1 MVKERKEMMMC
12 EIINQL
18 PDLYLADLVQV
29 ADLIRRLKAARD
41 FLSAT

>member
-29 ADLIRRLKAARD
+29 ADLIRRLKESR
-41 FLSAT
+41 

>member
-1 MVKERKEMMMC
+1 MEGCMIKERKEMMMC

-29 ADLIRRLKAARD
+29 ADLIRRLKASR
-41 FLSAT
+41 